1 MGAMES
7 ITAQEQFGLMRIG
20 AMYVALPI
28 GGIREV
34 VPYPAQLAAMPP
46 TMPELL
52 GSIDLR
58 GALVPVVDLAA
69 LLGRTPC
76 AADEPAGIIMVMRVQ
91 DRVIG
96 AGMHEI
102 CGVVTL
108 CEAQRTA
115 LTIPP
120 GGGMAAGGLIEGGF
134 VCEGKSGVILRAAAF
149 ADLPGIIMAQDRL
162 VAATEASQRGA
173 PSLAVTAGTFRFGIP
188 AAIIEATIPARPV
201 LPSPVEDGLWLARVE
216 YNGACIPVIDTLALL
231 GLGSFGPAREMA
243 CVLLRMGDG
252 RRVALRIDGVL
263 DMIRIA
269 PAQIAR
275 MQGFRFGQDG
285 LIGGMLPSAHPV
297 LLLDPDAL
305 IAHAGLQR
313 LSTLEEKA
321 QDFRL
326 GGHGASE
333 ASGKGQIGGE
343 PYLIF
348 MLGDGHHAVPLR
360 QVTEI
365 MNHASCSLVGLEQA
379 FGPCQAILS
388 HRGMAIPVLDLS
400 AHLRLPPCTAPAFL
414 LLVSDGERTAAFP
427 LQDLCAVER
436 LVARPVGNKGGAMAG
451 AMGAVVRT
459 SEGRTC
465 SVLDLAELI
474 PPAI

>member
-1 MGAMES
+1 M
-7 ITAQEQFGLMRIG
+7 
-20 AMYVALPI
+20 
-28 GGIREV
+28 
-34 VPYPAQLAAMPP
+34 
-46 TMPELL
+46 
-52 GSIDLR
+52 
-58 GALVPVVDLAA
+58 
-69 LLGRTPC
+69 
-76 AADEPAGIIMVMRVQ
+76 
-91 DRVIG
+91 
-96 AGMHEI
+96 
-102 CGVVTL
+102 
-108 CEAQRTA
+108 
-115 LTIPP
+115 
-120 GGGMAAGGLIEGGF
+120 
-134 VCEGKSGVILRAAAF
+134 
-149 ADLPGIIMAQDRL
+149 
-162 VAATEASQRGA
+162 
-173 PSLAVTAGTFRFGIP
+173 
-188 AAIIEATIPARPV
+188 
-201 LPSPVEDGLWLARVE
+201 
-216 YNGACIPVIDTLALL
+216 
-231 GLGSFGPAREMA
+231 
-243 CVLLRMGDG
+243 
-252 RRVALRIDGVL
+252 
-263 DMIRIA
+263 
-269 PAQIAR
+269 
-275 MQGFRFGQDG
+275 
-285 LIGGMLPSAHPV
+285 

-326 GGHGASE
+326 GGHGASA

-388 HRGMAIPVLDLS
+388 HRGMAIRVLDLS